1 MIKRERENQRT
12 RLARRRHRIR
22 KKVSGVAERPRLS
35 VARTLK
41 HMHVQIVDD
50 AAKKTLAAVTTAAK
64 TAQGKTKTEKAK
76 WAGTAIAEAA
86 KAKGIKA
93 VIFDRGG
100 RQYHGRVKAVA
111 DAAREAGLEF

>member
-1 MIKRERENQRT
+1 MIVRDRVSQRD

-22 KKVSGVAERPRLS
+22 KKVSGTSDRPRLS

-41 HMHVQIVDD
+41 HVHVQIVDD
-50 AAKKTLAAVTTAAK
+50 TTSKTIAAVTTAAK

-76 WAGTAIAEAA
+76 WAGSAIAEAA

-100 RQYHGRVKAVA
+100 RKYHGRVKAVA